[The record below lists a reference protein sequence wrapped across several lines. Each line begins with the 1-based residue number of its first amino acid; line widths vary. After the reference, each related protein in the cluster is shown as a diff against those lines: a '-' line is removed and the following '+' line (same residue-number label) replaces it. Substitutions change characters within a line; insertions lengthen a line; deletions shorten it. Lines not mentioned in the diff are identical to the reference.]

1 MWFLSCMEGFA
12 ADWALPHV
20 ERIIAR
26 DFTGITENMVSLE
39 KAFLTAF
46 GDPDAKRAAQ
56 RKLQELVQ
64 TGTIHEYTT
73 EFRTL
78 VAELDLSNDGLM
90 MDYEKGLHWRVK
102 EALAMREVIPT
113 TYEEL
118 VAAATRYDNARRE
131 NDARRPQRST
141 QQTTQRQTKPGTATA
156 TTRATVKLEDS
167 PNFVSNEE
175 KDRRRTAG
183 VCLKCGKAGHG
194 IKDCRTGWRKEGKKE
209 EKREKGNAA
218 KIETTSNEESELES
232 ENE

>member
-1 MWFLSCMEGFA
+1 MPEPYDGKNKGKTAKEWLMRMSTYTAMNSHRFQNEHQAMMWFLSCMEGFA
-12 ADWALPHV
+12 ADWALPHM

-78 VAELDLSNDGLM
+78 VAEPDLSNDGLM

-102 EALAMREVIPT
+102 EALAM
-113 TYEEL
+113 
-118 VAAATRYDNARRE
+118 
-131 NDARRPQRST
+131 
-141 QQTTQRQTKPGTATA
+141 
-156 TTRATVKLEDS
+156 
-167 PNFVSNEE
+167 
-175 KDRRRTAG
+175 
-183 VCLKCGKAGHG
+183 
-194 IKDCRTGWRKEGKKE
+194 
-209 EKREKGNAA
+209 
-218 KIETTSNEESELES
+218 
-232 ENE
+232 

>member
-1 MWFLSCMEGFA
+1 MEGFA
-12 ADWALPHV
+12 ADWALPHM

-113 TYEEL
+113 TYVRNSL
-118 VAAATRYDNARRE
+118 
-131 NDARRPQRST
+131 QLL
-141 QQTTQRQTKPGTATA
+141 PGTTMPVEKMMPGDPSAVPNKPLNDRPN
-156 TTRATVKLEDS
+156 RAPLLS
-167 PNFVSNEE
+167 PLVPQ
-175 KDRRRTAG
+175 
-183 VCLKCGKAGHG
+183 
-194 IKDCRTGWRKEGKKE
+194 
-209 EKREKGNAA
+209 
-218 KIETTSNEESELES
+218 
-232 ENE
+232 